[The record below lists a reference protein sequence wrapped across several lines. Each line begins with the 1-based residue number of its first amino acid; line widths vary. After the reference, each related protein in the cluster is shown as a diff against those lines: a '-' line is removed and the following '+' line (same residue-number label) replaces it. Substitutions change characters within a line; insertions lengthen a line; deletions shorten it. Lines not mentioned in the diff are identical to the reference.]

1 MPKKAQKKRLA
12 KNNLKTKII
21 SNSKKKQKTIKTLT
35 KRLLNN
41 KKQILYMQLLILIEK
56 AVKLTL
62 GFLISIFFILLF
74 KLWVQKEQGYLFFVG
89 DYGTII
95 IIFLITFGI
104 TFIIETLWKWEVRE
118 VLKPERRRPRWIR
131 R

>member
-1 MPKKAQKKRLA
+1 
-12 KNNLKTKII
+12 
-21 SNSKKKQKTIKTLT
+21 
-35 KRLLNN
+35 
-41 KKQILYMQLLILIEK
+41 MQLLILIEK